1 MSNRLGYNKQN
12 QAGSKGDDCAMTLEQ
27 LAFISEVEATGTIV
41 AAARK
46 LYVSHTTVSRAISS
60 LEDELGFA
68 IFDRSRKGSTLTEK
82 GAEAIRL
89 ARIVLEN
96 VESLKQLGESEEAGT
111 LRIGAYPVGTTSF
124 LQDVVSRFNHIY
136 PEYTIFLNH
145 TGVKN
150 IIAAVRD
157 LELDFGL
164 ICCLPELCGTIRTS
178 VQVTELYESEL
189 VVICSPDAPLA
200 KKPYVTPD
208 DLKRETFILQSEEQV
223 LYMMQHIFF
232 PEGMPPISMFSNN
245 ADMIKTTVRS
255 SRMVA
260 TYVKMVVADDP
271 LVKSGQLAFVPI
283 KLGEELYKLK
293 YLYIRP
299 MKKRVSAAERTF
311 IRLLPF

>member
-1 MSNRLGYNKQN
+1 
-12 QAGSKGDDCAMTLEQ
+12 MTLEQ
-27 LAFISEVEATGTIV
+27 LAFISEVESMGTIV

-46 LYVSHTTVSRAISS
+46 LYFSHTTVSRAISS

-68 IFDRSRKGSTLTEK
+68 IFDRTRKGSTLTEK

-96 VESLKQLGESEEAGT
+96 AENLRQLGESGQQGS
-111 LRIGAYPVGTTSF
+111 LRIGAYPVGPTSF
-124 LQDVVSRFNHIY
+124 LQNVVSKFNRIC

-145 TGVKN
+145 TGVNN
-150 IIAAVRD
+150 ITAAVRD

-164 ICCLPELCGTIRTS
+164 ICCLPELCSSIRAC

-189 VVICSPDAPLA
+189 VAICSPDSPLA
-200 KKPYVTPD
+200 KKPFVTPD

-232 PEGMPPISMFSNN
+232 PKEMPPISMFSSNN
-245 ADMIKTTVRS
+245 ELIKTTVRS
-255 SRMVA
+255 SRMIA
-260 TYVKMVVADDP
+260 TYVKMVIADDP
-271 LVKSGQLAFVPI
+271 LVKSGQLAYVPI
-283 KLGEELYKLK
+283 KLGDALYKLK
-293 YLYIRP
+293 YLYVRP
-299 MKKRVSAAERTF
+299 LKKRVSAAERTF